1 MRFMIEDILK
11 KVDAILIYNQGEPMV
26 DLNFFYFSRL
36 LESGL
41 FEGSYILIDNDKRVI
56 ITSELEETSAKK
68 SDFQI
73 EIFRKNQEKYE
84 LLSKYLGGKKKIGI
98 SFSSIS
104 LKEFNNLRDK
114 FNELEF
120 VDIENELSG
129 LRQIKND
136 FEISLIKE
144 AGKIASDVAEEIINY
159 IKEGITENELAAKL
173 TYLIMKNGAQDNA
186 FTPIIAFGENSAEPH
201 YFPGKRKLRNNDFV
215 LLDFGAKFKKY
226 NSDITR
232 TYIFGKASEKQKRI
246 YEIVREAQELG
257 IESIMEGKTGK
268 EVDTVVR
275 NFIDSTEFKGL
286 FIHSTGHGV
295 GLAVHDHPALSQSSE
310 LLLKEGMVVTVEPG
324 IYVKGF
330 GGVRIEDDVLVK
342 KNGRELLTSAPKEMI
357 EI

>member
-1 MRFMIEDILK
+1 
-11 KVDAILIYNQGEPMV
+11 MV

-201 YFPGKRKLRNNDFV
+201 YFPGKRELRKNDFV

>member
-1 MRFMIEDILK
+1 MIEDILK

-201 YFPGKRKLRNNDFV
+201 YFPGKRKLRKNDFV

-330 GGVRIEDDVLVK
+330 GGVRTMVDAYFVV
-342 KNGRELLTSAPKEMI
+342 SV
-357 EI
+357 

>member
-1 MRFMIEDILK
+1 
-11 KVDAILIYNQGEPMV
+11 
-26 DLNFFYFSRL
+26 
-36 LESGL
+36 
-41 FEGSYILIDNDKRVI
+41 
-56 ITSELEETSAKK
+56 
-68 SDFQI
+68 
-73 EIFRKNQEKYE
+73 YE

-201 YFPGKRKLRNNDFV
+201 YFPGKRKLRKNDFV

>member
-104 LKEFNNLRDK
+104 LKEFNNLKDK

-201 YFPGKRKLRNNDFV
+201 YFPGKRKLRKNDFV

>member
-1 MRFMIEDILK
+1 
-11 KVDAILIYNQGEPMV
+11 
-26 DLNFFYFSRL
+26 
-36 LESGL
+36 
-41 FEGSYILIDNDKRVI
+41 GSYILIDNYKRVI

-201 YFPGKRKLRNNDFV
+201 YFPGKRKLRKNDFV

>member
-1 MRFMIEDILK
+1 M
-11 KVDAILIYNQGEPMV
+11 
-26 DLNFFYFSRL
+26 
-36 LESGL
+36 
-41 FEGSYILIDNDKRVI
+41 LIDNDKRVI

-201 YFPGKRKLRNNDFV
+201 YFPGKRKLRKNDFV

>member
-1 MRFMIEDILK
+1 MIEDILK

-120 VDIENELSG
+120 VDIENELSE

-201 YFPGKRKLRNNDFV
+201 YFPGKRKLRKNDFV